1 MNLSTDNQRRSMWHG
16 MPVVL
21 LGVLLASL
29 ALLPATLVAAESTIE
44 NMSASELVRSKDK
57 IPDCRGLQEPA
68 YNIPGSSIGDC
79 VQFFIRKGGEAE
91 DRNDLSSAVLLFG
104 EAISINNRISYTE
117 VYDRRGIALIEQ
129 GRLQPAI
136 ADFDTAIMR
145 EPTDSRAFGYR
156 GKAYF
161 LNNDLDRALSD
172 LDRAITLDRS
182 NASALVTRGDLFRR
196 IGDPEKAGADFDAAL
211 NLPWKDRE
219 RRIAQETAKRRLAA
233 LGPVPQTNQ
242 PVVKPSPIIVPKPIN
257 SRRVA
262 LVIGNSGYRNVPILA
277 NPQRDAAAVAD
288 VLRKIGFDTVSLMIN
303 LDRDHM
309 SSALREFAKL
319 AESSDW
325 AVVYFAGHGMEVGGI
340 NYLVPTDAKIASDRD
355 IGFEAVPLEQVLN
368 AAERAK
374 RLRLI
379 ILDACRDNPFA
390 NQMKRTQTI
399 ANRSVARG
407 LVAIEPEAGTLVVY
421 AAKDGETAS
430 DGDGLNSPF
439 ATAFIENVQTPGL
452 EVRRLFDFVRDDV
465 MEATQR
471 KQKPFSYGSISG
483 RQDFY
488 FVAVQ

>member
-1 MNLSTDNQRRSMWHG
+1 MNLSTDDQRRLMWRG
-16 MPVVL
+16 MLVFL
-21 LGVLLASL
+21 LGLLFASL
-29 ALLPATLVAAESTIE
+29 ALLPVTLVAAESTIE
-44 NMSASELVRSKDK
+44 NMSTSELVRSKDK

-117 VYDRRGIALIEQ
+117 AYDRRGIALIEQ

-161 LNNDLDRALSD
+161 LNNALDRALSD

-182 NASALVTRGDLFRR
+182 NASALVTRGDLSRR
-196 IGDPEKAGADFDAAL
+196 IGDPEKARADFDAAL

-242 PVVKPSPIIVPKPIN
+242 PVVKASPTIVPKPIN
-257 SRRVA
+257 SPRVA
-262 LVIGNSGYRNVPILA
+262 LVIGNSGYRNVPRLA

-303 LDRDHM
+303 LDRNLCVPKTL
-309 SSALREFAKL
+309 SPTI
-319 AESSDW
+319 
-325 AVVYFAGHGMEVGGI
+325 VVMKSTE
-340 NYLVPTDAKIASDRD
+340 DR
-355 IGFEAVPLEQVLN
+355 A
-368 AAERAK
+368 
-374 RLRLI
+374 
-379 ILDACRDNPFA
+379 
-390 NQMKRTQTI
+390 
-399 ANRSVARG
+399 
-407 LVAIEPEAGTLVVY
+407 
-421 AAKDGETAS
+421 
-430 DGDGLNSPF
+430 
-439 ATAFIENVQTPGL
+439 
-452 EVRRLFDFVRDDV
+452 
-465 MEATQR
+465 
-471 KQKPFSYGSISG
+471 
-483 RQDFY
+483 
-488 FVAVQ
+488 